1 MQKVIKVKAT
11 SSFLFQSV
19 LNKLVTVEPRPHQ
32 SPSESGMQAEQQK
45 RVLFKGVA
53 VIHVNSYSQS
63 TPRDNKIQDK
73 TDYTLASQE
82 ITWFVYEV
90 SKNVW

>member
-1 MQKVIKVKAT
+1 MEMQKAIKVKAT
-11 SSFLFQSV
+11 SAFLFQSV

-53 VIHVNSYSQS
+53 VTHVNSYSQS
-63 TPRDNKIQDK
+63 TPRDNK
-73 TDYTLASQE
+73 TDYTFASQE
-82 ITWFVYEV
+82 ITWFVYKV